1 MNVSGWT
8 VAVIVLNMLI
18 GVAIPVCLCVFLRRK
33 FRCSLLSF
41 FVGCGVMFL
50 FALVLEQ
57 IVHMIVL
64 ALPVGNAIR
73 DNLWLYALYGGL
85 MAGLFEETGRF
96 VAMKFVLKKQRGN
109 DYNALMYG
117 AGHGGFEAFYILFF
131 AMLNN
136 LIYSLM
142 INSGSAE
149 ALLNGLD
156 PVNQAAMRE
165 AFEALSTASPLL
177 FLAAPVERLAA
188 VTLQI
193 SLSVLVW
200 NAVKGRGKIFWY
212 PLAVALHFMVDAAAV
227 LTNGYGVPVWGVE
240 AIVWLITVLY
250 VFLAVRV
257 WKADKN
263 RRRQAKETGD
273 TANA

>member
-1 MNVSGWT
+1 MSVSAWT
-8 VAVIVLNMLI
+8 IAVIVLNMVI
-18 GVAIPVCLCVFLRRK
+18 GVAIPVCLCVFFRRK

-64 ALPVGNAIR
+64 ALPVGKVIR
-73 DNLWLYALYGGL
+73 NDIWLYALYGGL

-96 VAMKFVLKKQRGN
+96 VAMKFVLKKQREN

-136 LIYSLM
+136 LIYALM
-142 INSGSAE
+142 INFGSAE
-149 ALLNGLD
+149 SLLNSLD
-156 PVNQAAMRE
+156 PANQAALRE
-165 AFEALSTASPLL
+165 AFGTLSTASPLL

-188 VTLQI
+188 VTLHI
-193 SLSVLVW
+193 ALSVLVW
-200 NAVKGRGKIFWY
+200 NAVKGKGKIGWY
-212 PLAVALHFMVDAAAV
+212 VLAVALHFAVDAVAV
-227 LTNGYGVPVWGVE
+227 LTSRFGVPTWGVE
-240 AIVWLITVLY
+240 AIVWLMTLLCVL
-250 VFLAVRV
+250 LAVRV
-257 WKADKN
+257 WKANISRK
-263 RRRQAKETGD
+263 RQTDEI
-273 TANA
+273 